1 MEANKDNSKGN
12 SKDNKERRYLEVSEL
27 RAVPAEDGA
36 ESRRVEGYGAVY
48 NVRSQYLGFYEQ
60 IAPGAFDGV
69 IEQSDVLAPLN
80 HDTRRGILARSRK
93 GEGSL
98 ELTVDDKGLRYA
110 FDAPKTA
117 LGDELL
123 EGIRRGDIT
132 HSSFCFSIESER
144 WDELEDGEYL
154 RTIIKVKRLYDV
166 SPVYHPAYPDTS
178 VAARSLDAVKEERN
192 TPPAEVSGI
201 TYNQLTL

>member
-1 MEANKDNSKGN
+1 METRNDKNTTSQD
-12 SKDNKERRYLEVSEL
+12 KERRYLELSEIRSVSS
-27 RAVPAEDGA
+27 EDGT
-36 ESRRVEGYGAVY
+36 ESRRVEGYAAVY
-48 NVRSQYLGFYEQ
+48 NSRSEYLGFYEE

-69 IEQSDVLAPLN
+69 IEKSDVLAPLN
-80 HDTRRGILARSRK
+80 HDTSRGILARSRN

-132 HSSFCFSIESER
+132 QSSFCFSIESEK
-144 WDELEDGEYL
+144 WEELENGEYL
-154 RTIIKVKRLYDV
+154 RTILKVKRLYDV
-166 SPVYHPAYPDTS
+166 SPVYHPAYTDTS
-178 VAARSLDAVKEERN
+178 VAVRSLEAIKKERN
-192 TPPAEVSGI
+192 TPPAEVGGM

>member
-1 MEANKDNSKGN
+1 METNKDNN
-12 SKDNKERRYLEVSEL
+12 SKDNKERRYLLLSEV
-27 RAVPAEDGA
+27 RAVPAEDGE
-36 ESRRVEGYGAVY
+36 ESRRVEGYAAVY
-48 NVRSQYLGFYEQ
+48 NSRSAYMGFYEE

-69 IEQSDVLAPLN
+69 IEQSDVLALLN
-80 HDTRRGILARSRK
+80 HSTGRGLLARSRN

-98 ELTVDDKGLRYA
+98 ELSVDDKGLRYA

-123 EGIRRGDIT
+123 EGLRREDIT
-132 HSSFCFSIESER
+132 SSSFCFAIESER

>member
-1 MEANKDNSKGN
+1 MGLNNKSSNNNDR
-12 SKDNKERRYLEVSEL
+12 ELRYLALAEV
-27 RAVPAEDGA
+27 RAVPAEDGS
-36 ESRRVEGYGAVY
+36 ESRRVEGYAAMY
-48 NVRSQYLGFYEQ
+48 NSRSEYMGFYEE

-80 HDTRRGILARSRK
+80 HDSSRGILARSRN

-132 HSSFCFSIESER
+132 QSSFCFSIESEK
-144 WDELEDGEYL
+144 WEELENGEYL
-154 RTIIKVKRLYDV
+154 RTILKVKRLYDV
-166 SPVYHPAYPDTS
+166 SPVYHPAYTDTS
-178 VAARSLDAVKEERN
+178 VAVRSLEAIKKERN